1 MRLFVFLI
9 LIFTSSASAASVAS
23 VRYVDECVAT
33 KVSMQETSINVMQ
46 GTYNVTGSGRLDVP
60 TPVYP
65 NVNDINKI

>member
-33 KVSMQETSINVMQ
+33 KVSKLEGTENEMT
-46 GTYNVTGSGRLDVP
+46 GTYNVTGSGRLDVQ
-60 TPVYP
+60 TPDLP
-65 NVNDINKI
+65 DFPE

>member
-33 KVSMQETSINVMQ
+33 KVSKLEGTENEMA
-46 GTYNVTGSGRLDVP
+46 GTYNVVPNKGHLDVP
-60 TPVYP
+60 TPEIP
-65 NVNDINKI
+65 TMTEI

>member
-33 KVSMQETSINVMQ
+33 KVSKLE
-46 GTYNVTGSGRLDVP
+46 GTENEMAGKYNVGGEITVNSPD
-60 TPVYP
+60 YP
-65 NVNDINKI
+65 KLEVLQ

>member
-33 KVSMQETSINVMQ
+33 KVSKLEGSENEMA
-46 GTYNVTGSGRLDVP
+46 GTYNVVVGKGHMNVP
-60 TPVYP
+60 TPDFP
-65 NVNDINKI
+65 EMTEIR

>member
-33 KVSMQETSINVMQ
+33 KVSMVE
-46 GTYNVTGSGRLDVP
+46 GTNNQMKGIYNVTGSGYIDVP
-60 TPVYP
+60 TPDLP
-65 NVNDINKI
+65 DFPE

>member
-33 KVSMQETSINVMQ
+33 KVSKLEGTENEMA
-46 GTYNVTGSGRLDVP
+46 GTYNVVPSKGRLDVP
-60 TPVYP
+60 TPNFP
-65 NVNDINKI
+65 PALQSI

>member
-23 VRYVDECVAT
+23 GRYVDECVAT
-33 KVSMQETSINVMQ
+33 KVSKLEGSENEMT

-60 TPVYP
+60 TPDLP
-65 NVNDINKI
+65 DFPE